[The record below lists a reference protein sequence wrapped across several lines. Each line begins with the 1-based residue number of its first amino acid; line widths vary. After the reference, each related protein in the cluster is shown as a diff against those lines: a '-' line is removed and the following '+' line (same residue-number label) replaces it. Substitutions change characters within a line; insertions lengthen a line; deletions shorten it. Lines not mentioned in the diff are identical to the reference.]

1 VSVRPFVEIRA
12 AWRMLRLFL
21 HLVNGLAVMRFIAPR
36 LDAAQL
42 ARFKQRWSQ
51 KMLGTLGIRLQ
62 AASVELPAR
71 SLIVSN
77 HISWLD
83 IFVINAVTQTHF
95 VCKDDIRKWPCIG
108 WLVASTGTIFIARSS
123 RADAARTA
131 RALTERL
138 QQDERVA
145 FFPEG
150 TTTNGTTLLP
160 FTAAL
165 FDAASPA
172 QANVIP
178 MTLRYLD
185 LQGNTSLAAAY
196 DGDVTFMQ
204 CLRAVV
210 KAPGLVAELRTLPTI
225 APGLGRREYAVK
237 TRQQIAADL
246 GMT

>member
-1 VSVRPFVEIRA
+1 VEIRA
-12 AWRMLRLFL
+12 AWRMFRLFL
-21 HLVNGLAVMRFIAPR
+21 HLLTGLAIMRFLAPR
-36 LDAAQL
+36 MSAAWLNSFRQG
-42 ARFKQRWSQ
+42 WSAQ
-51 KMLGTLGIRLQ
+51 MLKMLGVSLRAQ
-62 AASVELPAR
+62 SMELPAR
-71 SLIVSN
+71 ALIVSN

-108 WLVASTGTIFIARSS
+108 WLVASTGTIFIARSN

-131 RALTERL
+131 KALTDRL

-150 TTTNGTTLLP
+150 TTTNGTELLP

-172 QANVIP
+172 QACVVP

-185 LQGNTSLAAAY
+185 LQGQPSLAAAY
-196 DGDVTFMQ
+196 DGDVTFME
-204 CLRAVV
+204 CLRSIV
-210 KAPGLVAELRTLPTI
+210 KAPGIVAELRVL
-225 APGLGRREYAVK
+225 APLQPGSGRREYAAM
-237 TRQQIAADL
+237 TRQQIANDL
-246 GMT
+246 GMQ